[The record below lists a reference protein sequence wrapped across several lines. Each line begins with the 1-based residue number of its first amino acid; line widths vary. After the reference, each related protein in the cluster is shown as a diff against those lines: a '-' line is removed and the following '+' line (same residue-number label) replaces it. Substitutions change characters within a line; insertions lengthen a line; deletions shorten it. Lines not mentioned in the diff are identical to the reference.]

1 MVFLSDFAFILVA
14 LFALGFTIFI
24 HELGHFL
31 AARQRG
37 LIITRFSI
45 GFGPKLF
52 GWVKD
57 GVEYRISMFPFGG
70 YVALPQLADMG
81 RLEGENENS
90 DNPRLA
96 ALKED
101 IDDDEKDGDKEDG
114 KNDGKLPKISYADKM
129 VVSVMGAVF
138 NILLAFVLSCILWFF
153 GYERTDG
160 ELTTKIGY
168 ISDTVERWNPIVEK
182 GEKVTSPAKKA
193 GLILGDQILAV
204 DGSPVEDFMD
214 IQSRIVTG
222 KLVTNEEKSR
232 RLTRLSI
239 LRGEENMEVEVFPEI
254 FSNEEIRTIGIGPK
268 QTFFIKEL
276 QPDMP
281 AIKAGLQAGDQ
292 ILSVDGIKIFSFIH
306 LVDYLS
312 DLEDGQEIALT
323 VRKGGESGLEQTYN
337 LLPIEKEIRQGNTMS
352 KRKLIGFTPAFKTI
366 TTYPNPL
373 ILISSRIKDMYHTLT
388 GLVSVQSDV
397 KLRNMSG
404 PVGIVDNLSYFA
416 SIGFKKLLWFIVFIN
431 VNLAILNLLPIPVL
445 DGGHMVFATI
455 EKIRGKPLPIAFLE
469 RSQMIFVVLLFSFM
483 LYVTVFDFQRLFS
496 F

>member
-1 MVFLSDFAFILVA
+1 MMMRRMEIKKTGKMMANFPKFHMPTKWLFLLWVQSSIFYSRLYFHVSFGFLDMSVLMVNSLLKLV
-14 LFALGFTIFI
+14 ISP
-24 HELGHFL
+24 
-31 AARQRG
+31 
-37 LIITRFSI
+37 TR
-45 GFGPKLF
+45 L
-52 GWVKD
+52 KD
-57 GVEYRISMFPFGG
+57 GT
-70 YVALPQLADMG
+70 QL
-81 RLEGENENS
+81 
-90 DNPRLA
+90 
-96 ALKED
+96 LK
-101 IDDDEKDGDKEDG
+101 KVK
-114 KNDGKLPKISYADKM
+114 
-129 VVSVMGAVF
+129 
-138 NILLAFVLSCILWFF
+138 
-153 GYERTDG
+153 
-160 ELTTKIGY
+160 
-168 ISDTVERWNPIVEK
+168 
-182 GEKVTSPAKKA
+182 KVTSPAKKA